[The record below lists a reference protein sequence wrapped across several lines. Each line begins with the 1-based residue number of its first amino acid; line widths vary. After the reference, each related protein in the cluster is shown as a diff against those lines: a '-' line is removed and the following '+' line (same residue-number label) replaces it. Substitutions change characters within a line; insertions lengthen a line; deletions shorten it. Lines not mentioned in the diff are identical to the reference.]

1 MQLSRSFGPVRSLL
15 PRFLVVHELLPRER
29 ELICVGNCVSCDRGK
44 VLSQNVKIYRGVPVC
59 PFSPGCGP
67 NPELFLPVWKFKV
80 QSNNTFR

>member
-44 VLSQNVKIYRGVPVC
+44 VLSQTGHRYRLNLVQGSVIPWLPQPC
-59 PFSPGCGP
+59 P
-67 NPELFLPVWKFKV
+67 
-80 QSNNTFR
+80 